1 MAPIERV
8 GVVGCG
14 LMGAGIAEV
23 CARAGLDVIVADTDD
38 VVLRGGEERIARS
51 LERATRSG
59 KLTDEDALLTR
70 SRLHFDSRLQSFG
83 DRQIVF
89 EAVAEIEH
97 VKIDVLS
104 SLDVI
109 VSSDALLASNTSSIP
124 IARLALGTAHPE
136 RLLGVHFFNPAP
148 VMPLVEIVPSLRT
161 TVAVV
166 EATERF
172 VRDTL
177 GKTAIQARDRGGF
190 VVNALLVPFLLSAIR
205 MVESGFAD
213 ASTVDTGMEA
223 GCAHPMGPLRLA
235 DLIGLDTLKFVA
247 EALYGEYRE
256 SQYAPPP
263 LLSRMVD
270 SGWLGR
276 KSGRGF
282 YDYSK
287 S

>member
-1 MAPIERV
+1 
-8 GVVGCG
+8 
-14 LMGAGIAEV
+14 MGAGIAEV

-38 VVLRGGEERIARS
+38 AVLRGGEERIARS
-51 LERATRSG
+51 LERAVQAG
-59 KLTDEDALLTR
+59 KLTDADAVRTR

-89 EAVAEIEH
+89 EAVAENEH
-97 VKIDVLS
+97 VKIEVLS
-104 SLDVI
+104 ALEDI
-109 VSSDALLASNTSSIP
+109 VSTDALLASNTSSIP

-136 RLLGVHFFNPAP
+136 RLLGVHFFNPVP
-148 VMPLVEIVPSLRT
+148 VMPLVELVPSLRT
-161 TVAVV
+161 AVAVV
-166 EATERF
+166 EGTESF

-177 GKTAIQARDRGGF
+177 GKTVIRARDRGGF

-247 EALYGEYRE
+247 EALYEEYRE
-256 SQYAPPP
+256 PPYAPPP